1 MRRQVLLVLA
11 MLVAVVVTCIPL
23 YIDARHEAD
32 AALADF
38 AEAQVDVANLAG
50 VAPGADLATFED
62 KGSRIV
68 LEATSD
74 GTFRTPSGA
83 VVTSRP
89 LAAAVA
95 AGDRT
100 FRLRREDA
108 AALGLPER
116 TAVAGVAR
124 THDGRKI
131 VVVASAVHVRDRAIR
146 AQNRLLL
153 GVIIAGLL
161 AFGFGGIALRLQRKE
176 HLLER
181 ELVRREAEKRSED
194 RLAHANKL
202 ATMGAFATGIAHEIA
217 TPLGVIA
224 ARAEM
229 LAPRVSS
236 DDRGSRALQT
246 IAEQIEKIRGIIKSF
261 LSMSRGE
268 APAQAKLDARDVL
281 ASATRMVEH
290 RFGKTHVALEVDR
303 PERAAWIFADAR
315 LLEQA
320 LVNLLVNA
328 CDASPLGGKVTASLH
343 ETDGR
348 VVFSV
353 VDEGAGIEP
362 TVAARATEPFFTTK
376 PAGEGTGLGLV
387 IANEIAK
394 HHQGRFVIGPREGRG
409 TEARLDLPS
418 ADAPKER
425 AA

>member
-1 MRRQVLLVLA
+1 MAVAGMARSDDGRV
-11 MLVAVVVTCIPL
+11 VAVVAT
-23 YIDARHEAD
+23 
-32 AALADF
+32 AL
-38 AEAQVDVANLAG
+38 
-50 VAPGADLATFED
+50 
-62 KGSRIV
+62 
-68 LEATSD
+68 
-74 GTFRTPSGA
+74 
-83 VVTSRP
+83 
-89 LAAAVA
+89 
-95 AGDRT
+95 
-100 FRLRREDA
+100 
-108 AALGLPER
+108 
-116 TAVAGVAR
+116 
-124 THDGRKI
+124 
-131 VVVASAVHVRDRAIR
+131 HVRDREAR
-146 AQNRLLL
+146 AKNRVVL
-153 GVIIAGLL
+153 GVAIAALL
-161 AFGFGGIALRLQRKE
+161 VCLFGGIALRLQRSE
-176 HLLER
+176 HDLER
-181 ELVRREAEKRSED
+181 ALLLREAERTGEE

-236 DDRGSRALQT
+236 DERGARALQA
-246 IAEQIEKIRGIIKSF
+246 IAEQVEKIRGIIKSF

-268 APAQAKLDARDVL
+268 APAQARLDARDVL

-290 RFGKTHVALEVDR
+290 RFGKAHVALEVER
-303 PERAAWIFADAR
+303 PDHAAWVFADTR

-328 CDASPLGGKVTASLH
+328 CDASPPDGKVTASLR

-348 VVFSV
+348 VVFTV

-362 TVAARATEPFFTTK
+362 AVAARATEPFFTTK
-376 PAGEGTGLGLV
+376 PVGEGTGLGLV

-394 HHQGRFVIGPREGRG
+394 HHQGRFVIGPRQGRG